1 METQQ
6 TLQSVDYSTLIKQ
19 SQDRDAMLFRAL
31 DYIVNLYSD
40 RIHFIYELLQ
50 NAEDAGAT
58 KIRFVLGKTDL
69 TVLHNGTP
77 FTKSNLQGLCDVGK
91 SDKLYHA
98 NYSKMME
105 ENCPPELLN
114 KIGEFGIGFK
124 SIFAICYK
132 VALYSEPTAGYKYKP
147 QGECHR
153 FAQQISNYIDI
164 QPLPFVQVEEGF
176 TTKFVL
182 TLISEESLQTEEDDN
197 LRKRLIERLEELK
210 KENVIKVPLEFRT
223 KIADKLMALDA
234 STLLFLKN
242 LESIEYQ
249 ILPIVGNGYSP
260 CEGIYYV
267 EKEKLDVSLPDGHV
281 CHLVS
286 AIGETT
292 LLSQEEPYAG
302 DNTSETTRNSES
314 AFIVFS
320 KKVGA
325 ALNRTVDIAFPI
337 KANAQARH
345 RQEDGTFEFIPAQG
359 EQRYTFLY
367 FPTETES
374 KLGFIAQGPYRTPPT
389 RASIKQDDSS
399 NISLAKQTATL
410 FYDSVLALKEMG
422 VLSLSFFRLLPLS
435 EEPFNS
441 EKTKLFKPVYEH
453 VLDLLKTQPILP
465 CEAGGFTDAK
475 HAKIARNK
483 SLPTV
488 FPDMTLTELINDG
501 ESHAWLSLSIYE
513 NDSKYKDLHDVLLKP
528 VGIEEMRP
536 EDVAF
541 CTQTNPDFL
550 PTRTTEWLT
559 SFYVLLEDC
568 KDQFKISKQGSNL
581 LSAPIIKTQ
590 SGKFLS
596 AVKEISQSPKR
607 YEWQIF
613 LPLKISLGD
622 IAVETVDSELYTQC
636 EAFFRGTAGIP
647 PASEYDFLVARLT
660 KRYQTA
666 PIAKNELI
674 SEEQYANDLKDIL
687 HFLNDLDHCHKLQS
701 ILDNLCYIRCL
712 NKGDIQYVN
721 PKYVK
726 AYLPLTKDGRNIR
739 AYFQNLEDYKYVS
752 YVDASAWQG
761 AGLTSE
767 EIKRLGVHV
776 DVLEGEDILKGT
788 YPTGKPG
795 KPLTWSI
802 PTGSDFRPELSLEA
816 LPEALKYIYRHQGKE
831 NAKEKSVF
839 ILQTALLL
847 EEKLSGK
854 VLTKKDGTLHE
865 KNAHIVD
872 VLNDAQKQ
880 NTRWLLN
887 QEGQYVM
894 PSEVTCEDLN
904 SCYGE
909 CQEDSKVWELLG
921 FQLSDGGRAKQLLA
935 DYCRR
940 IPKERREDFLRIGLE
955 QILNTSLEHVE
966 QLLQEERE
974 LHSEVPSSPVPN
986 WDSLSRHVQE
996 AFQDAPR
1003 ITYEEVIRSV
1013 RHGGWTP
1020 AEAREHVGSAYGLN
1034 NVKGHVCQ
1042 MCRERTKHF
1051 EACQIE
1057 PRGTM
1062 TRDFKEMRLCLC
1074 PACAEKYRELRQNER
1089 TYRAFIQAIEALSP
1103 IEFTQNTP
1111 IKLSLGDE
1119 TLHFTQT
1126 HLAEI
1131 WVLLKLMKEEIVAE

>member
-6 TLQSVDYSTLIKQ
+6 TLHSVDYSTLIKQ

-58 KIRFVLGKTDL
+58 KIRFVLGKTEL

-164 QPLPFVQVEEGF
+164 QPLPFVQVEDGF

-182 TLISEESLQTEEDDN
+182 ALISEESLQTEEDDD
-197 LRKRLIERLEELK
+197 LRKRLIERLDELK
-210 KENVIKVPLEFRT
+210 NESVIKEPFEFRR
-223 KIADKLMALDA
+223 KIADKLRALDA

-249 ILPIVGNGYSP
+249 ILPIEENDCPSS
-260 CEGIYYV
+260 EGIYYV
-267 EKEKLDVSLPDGHV
+267 EKERLDVSLPDGHV

-286 AIGETT
+286 TIGETT
-292 LLSQEEPYAG
+292 SLFQEKLHRG
-302 DNTSETTRNSES
+302 DNTNETSRNSES

-320 KKVGA
+320 KKVEN

-337 KANAQARH
+337 KANAQTRH

-389 RASIKQDDSS
+389 RASIKQTDSA

-441 EKTKLFKPVYEH
+441 EKTKLFKPVYER

-465 CEAGGFTDAK
+465 CEAGGFTDAR

-488 FPDMTLTELINDG
+488 FPDVTLTELINDG
-501 ESHAWLSLSIYE
+501 EFHSWLMLSI
-513 NDSKYKDLHDVLLKP
+513 NDDSPIYRALHDVLLRD

-536 EDVAF
+536 RDVAYYM
-541 CTQTNPDFL
+541 QTNLNFL
-550 PTRTTEWLT
+550 PSQTTHWLI
-559 SFYVLLEDC
+559 SFYALLEDC
-568 KDQFKISKQGSNL
+568 RDDFNITKQGSNL

-607 YEWQIF
+607 YERQVF
-613 LPLKISLGD
+613 LPLKISRGD
-622 IAVETVDSELYTQC
+622 ITVETVDPEIYAQC
-636 EAFFRGTAGIP
+636 ETFFRVTAGIP

-660 KRYQTA
+660 ERYQLATV
-666 PIAKNELI
+666 AKNKLI

-687 HFLNDLDHCHKLQS
+687 HFLKDPEHCYKLQS

-712 NKGDIQYVN
+712 NKGDIHYVN
-721 PKYVK
+721 PKCAK

-739 AYFQNLEDYKYVS
+739 AYFQNIEDYKYVS
-752 YVDASAWQG
+752 YVDTNAWQ
-761 AGLTSE
+761 ATGLTSE

-776 DVLEGEDILKGT
+776 DVLEGEDILKGPF
-788 YPTGKPG
+788 YTGKPG

-802 PTGSDFRPELSLEA
+802 PPGSDFRPELTLEA
-816 LPEALKYIYRHQGKE
+816 LSAALKYIHRHQGKE

-839 ILQTALLL
+839 ILQTLLL
-847 EEKLSGK
+847 LGERLSGK
-854 VLTKKDGTLHE
+854 VLTKKNGELHDTKTNLLLTLCE
-865 KNAHIVD
+865 VQEQGI
-872 VLNDAQKQ
+872 
-880 NTRWLLN
+880 RWLLN
-887 QEGQYVM
+887 QGGQYVM
-894 PSEVTCEDLN
+894 PSEITYEDLN
-904 SCYGE
+904 SCYGKLP
-909 CQEDSKVWELLG
+909 EDSTIWELLG
-921 FQLSDGGRAKQLLA
+921 FNFSGVDVAKRLLA
-935 DYCRR
+935 EYCRR
-940 IPKERREDFLRIGLE
+940 VPKEKRTDFLKIGLE

-974 LHSEVPSSPVPN
+974 IHSEVPSSPVLN
-986 WDSLSRHVQE
+986 WVFLSRHMQE

-1013 RHGGWTP
+1013 RHGGWSP

-1089 TYRAFIQAIEALSP
+1089 AYRAFIQGIEALSP
-1103 IEFTQNTP
+1103 VEFTQNTP

-1131 WVLLKLMKEEIVAE
+1131 WVLLKLMKEEMLAE